1 METIFLSPAPMPYLT
16 DCKLKRFGIN
26 EYHCSRCCGYF
37 VLIFMLKNT
46 LQFTENGLLTTLH
59 PGEWYIQRKN
69 IRQDASRPSPKA
81 EYYYVHFEAAYTED
95 RTNRLMLPVRGTF
108 QPGLFLPLLQQLE
121 RLLNRTPCSHLELQ
135 SEFFRL
141 LGLLYTQEQS
151 YTPLTASLMRYL
163 NENYA
168 SHITGESLAEAFHYS
183 SEYIDKKMKQEL
195 GMTPHAYLTCIRL
208 QNAKKLL
215 ERTDLPIQKIA
226 LECGFSDNSI
236 FYKAFKKSF
245 SLSPSEWRKKNKIPD
260 RRADTVSSS

>member
-16 DCKLKRFGIN
+16 DCQLKRFGIN
-26 EYHCSRCCGYF
+26 EYHCSRFCGYF

-46 LQFTENGLLTTLH
+46 LQFTENEVMTTLR
-59 PGEWYIQRKN
+59 PGDWYIQKKN
-69 IRQDASRPSPKA
+69 TWQDASLPSPKA
-81 EYYYVHFEAAYTED
+81 EYYYIHFEASYTED
-95 RTNRLMLPVRGTF
+95 RTSRLMLPVRGTF
-108 QPGLFLPLLQQLE
+108 RPVLFLPILQHLE
-121 RLLNRTPCSHLELQ
+121 RLRNQTPCSHLELQ

-151 YTPLTASLMRYL
+151 YTPLTAALMRYV

-168 SHITGESLAEAFHYS
+168 SRITGEHLSEIFHYS

-195 GMTPHAYLTCIRL
+195 GMTPHAYLTAIRL

-215 ERTDLPIQKIA
+215 ERTDQPIQKIA

-245 SLSPSEWRKKNKIPD
+245 SLSPSEWRKKGS
-260 RRADTVSSS
+260 R